1 MSWLIKTLRSND
13 PQQSTS
19 PPPCPV
25 GVTEDL
31 SVIGQTIGRQLRGVG
46 AFLAPPP
53 PTTSA
58 GSDSSPGS
66 DTESVALAGI
76 RNDLAEIGGS
86 FKSGLTLLSSNS
98 NRAVSEI
105 SRFASSWLQFQDKA
119 EEEDEEEEEE
129 EEEEEDD
136 DDDDGGDGGGGDGVP
151 GITDEVLQFVTEI
164 SKRPEFWTDF
174 PLQLGHEFSMSEAQS
189 EHASSI
195 EQFVPDFAALR
206 LRICRSMSQEDFW
219 MIYFILLVPR
229 LSEHDFV
236 HLSTSKIVEARD
248 VLLQKLHSNRDA
260 ESENS
265 EVLNASQEQSQVSE
279 TQGKDNPS
287 LNAHEKFEVSDKANT
302 QQPVDKEIVNSGDN
316 AAATNLKFET
326 EDDISFSDLEDDDSE
341 VSHRLSDSRRA
352 QDVSSSSPNESNDW
366 VQLSKSPEA
375 RKKASQSREKDSE
388 GEESND
394 WLTVDDFD

>member
-19 PPPCPV
+19 PPPSPA
-25 GVTEDL
+25 GVKEDL
-31 SVIGQTIGRQLRGVG
+31 SVIGQTIGRQLRGVA

-53 PTTSA
+53 ATTSA
-58 GSDSSPGS
+58 GADSSPES
-66 DTESVALAGI
+66 ETESVALAGI

-105 SRFASSWLQFQDKA
+105 SRFASSWLQFEDKA
-119 EEEDEEEEEE
+119 EKEDEEE

-136 DDDDGGDGGGGDGVP
+136 DDDDDGDGGDGVP

-174 PLQLGHEFSMSEAQS
+174 PLQLDHEFSMSDAQS

-195 EQFVPDFAALR
+195 EQFIPDFAALR
-206 LRICRSMSQEDFW
+206 LRICCSMSQEDFW

-229 LSEHDFV
+229 LSEHDFAL
-236 HLSTSKIVEARD
+236 LSTSKIVEARD
-248 VLLQKLHSNRDA
+248 VLLQKLRSNRDA

-287 LNAHEKFEVSDKANT
+287 LNAHEKFEVLDKANT

-316 AAATNLKFET
+316 AAAADFKFET
-326 EDDISFSDLEDDDSE
+326 EDDISFSDLEEDDSE
-341 VSHRLSDSRRA
+341 ISRRLSDSRRA

-375 RKKASQSREKDSE
+375 QKKAGQSREKDSE